1 MGRILFFVLLAVG
14 LYVAYRL
21 WDASRRRG
29 GSPGVPHPP
38 ARGETMVRCDRCGLN
53 VPQSEALGQGGK
65 WYCSDAHRRL
75 DRGER

>member
-1 MGRILFFVLLAVG
+1 MGRIWFFVLLAVA
-14 LYVAYRL
+14 LYVGYRL
-21 WDASRRRG
+21 WVAGRRRG
-29 GSPGVPHPP
+29 GGPGSPGPP
-38 ARGETMVRCDRCGLN
+38 ARGETMVRCDHCDLN

>member
-1 MGRILFFVLLAVG
+1 MGRIWFFVVLAVG

-21 WDASRRRG
+21 WAAGRRRG
-29 GSPGVPHPP
+29 DKSGAPQPP
-38 ARGETMVRCDRCGLN
+38 AKGENMVRCDHCSLN
-53 VPQSEALGQGGK
+53 VPQSEALSQAGK